1 MSWFEVICDFFDRET
16 NPQKMWLKRVK
27 RNPRKLLGVPEEYLR
42 REICE
47 RAFEYNQ
54 SLEILNIIP
63 KEFKTREMCERA
75 VIKDPCVI
83 GEIPEEFKTRE
94 MFERAVKE
102 NPCVI
107 GKIPEEFKTREM
119 CERAAKENPCVIG
132 EIPEEFKTRE
142 MCERAVI
149 KDPCILV
156 DSEKIPE
163 EFKTRE
169 MYFRLIRENVR
180 VAFFLDVPRQLKED
194 PEFVEMIRCKG
205 GNGDCKIGS
214 DPGPVILGECKIG
227 NAPGRVFWTD
237 SHRSVVIN
245 CENCH
250 KVICSKH
257 HRMYDNPNIP
267 YNDRTNM
274 DIPICDDDR
283 GMRKIRRRVKLCE
296 ACSNI
301 FKMNRFISAHWLG

>member
-1 MSWFEVICDFFDRET
+1 MSWIEVICDFFDRET

-27 RNPRKLLGVPEEYLR
+27 RNPRRLLGVPEEYLT
-42 REICE
+42 REIYE

-54 SLEILNIIP
+54 SREILNIIP

-94 MFERAVKE
+94 MY
-102 NPCVI
+102 
-107 GKIPEEFKTREM
+107 
-119 CERAAKENPCVIG
+119 
-132 EIPEEFKTRE
+132 
-142 MCERAVI
+142 ERAVI
-149 KDPCILV
+149 KDPCILE
-156 DSEKIPE
+156 DSGKIPE

-227 NAPGRVFWTD
+227 NA
-237 SHRSVVIN
+237 
-245 CENCH
+245 
-250 KVICSKH
+250 
-257 HRMYDNPNIP
+257 
-267 YNDRTNM
+267 
-274 DIPICDDDR
+274 
-283 GMRKIRRRVKLCE
+283 
-296 ACSNI
+296 
-301 FKMNRFISAHWLG
+301 

>member
-54 SLEILNIIP
+54 SREILNIIP

-75 VIKDPCVI
+75 VIK
-83 GEIPEEFKTRE
+83 
-94 MFERAVKE
+94 
-102 NPCVI
+102 
-107 GKIPEEFKTREM
+107 
-119 CERAAKENPCVIG
+119 NPCVIG
-132 EIPEEFKTRE
+132 EIPEEFKTRK

-149 KDPCILV
+149 KDSCILE
-156 DSEKIPE
+156 DSGKIPE

-194 PEFVEMIRCKG
+194 PEFVEMIRFTG

-214 DPGPVILGECKIG
+214 DPGPVILGECKKG
-227 NAPGRVFWTD
+227 NAPGRVIWTG
-237 SHRSVVIN
+237 SYRSVVIN